1 MGPMKFLSIFI
12 GVKINLVLWKIY
24 NFKSEQKSSQVHR
37 LELQNNLGF
46 RVVMWIKGGG
56 GNGIVGSSSSAL
68 RSVTASNTSSGHV
81 RAVFCCFFFFATHSI
96 TTQSRYLNENS
107 KISSL
112 FINLA
117 ID

>member
-24 NFKSEQKSSQVHR
+24 DFKSEQKSSQVHR

-56 GNGIVGSSSSAL
+56 GNGIVGSSSSTL
-68 RSVTASNTSSGHV
+68 RSVTVSNTSSGHV
-81 RAVFCCFFFFATHSI
+81 RAVFFLFLFFLLPILSELKAVI
-96 TTQSRYLNENS
+96 
-107 KISSL
+107 
-112 FINLA
+112 
-117 ID
+117 

>member
-24 NFKSEQKSSQVHR
+24 DFKSEQKSSQVHR

-56 GNGIVGSSSSAL
+56 GKWD
-68 RSVTASNTSSGHV
+68 
-81 RAVFCCFFFFATHSI
+81 CWFFFQCFK
-96 TTQSRYLNENS
+96 ECNS
-107 KISSL
+107 FQYVKWSC
-112 FINLA
+112 
-117 ID
+117 

>member
-24 NFKSEQKSSQVHR
+24 DFKSEQKSSQVHC
-37 LELQNNLGF
+37 LELQNNLGS

-56 GNGIVGSSSSAL
+56 GGIVGSSSSAL

-81 RAVFCCFFFFATHSI
+81 LLPILSELKAVI
-96 TTQSRYLNENS
+96 
-107 KISSL
+107 
-112 FINLA
+112 
-117 ID
+117 